1 MSLNWIAYTLTALGI
16 FLVLIIAFS
25 WLFARWWCKP
35 KKVPSS
41 KTPANYGMSYE
52 TIEFTSN
59 RTLIKGWFLPVA
71 SNPSLP
77 PVVVLM
83 HGWSRNASEL
93 LQFAGLLNKAG
104 FAALLFDARG
114 HGSSGDDGPI
124 TIRKFEEDIL
134 AGIDYLEKRTD
145 VDTKRIGLFGRSI
158 GGASAILA
166 AASDWRIG
174 ALASCSAFADPEA
187 LTKDTLRMFHL
198 PSWPLAWIACRFI
211 ERWLGIGMEQV
222 APKNQIGRIDAPMLL
237 IHGEKDSYIKP
248 SNMEILQA
256 RASRHA
262 ERLLIPGRG
271 HSDVMRDP
279 LCTREIVSF
288 FDRNLRPDQNQVAS
302 ITLQGVESW

>member
-16 FLVLIIAFS
+16 FLVLIVAFS

-35 KKVPSS
+35 KRELPS
-41 KTPANYGMSYE
+41 KTPANYGLSSE
-52 TIEFTSN
+52 IIEFTSN
-59 RTLIKGWFLPVA
+59 GIPIKGWFLPVV
-71 SNPSLP
+71 SNPSP
-77 PVVVLM
+77 PVIVML

-114 HGSSGDDGPI
+114 HGSSGGDGPI
-124 TIRKFEEDIL
+124 TIRKFEEDII

-166 AASDWRIG
+166 AASDRRIR

-198 PSWPLAWIACRFI
+198 PSWPIAWIACRFI
-211 ERWLGIGMEQV
+211 EQWLGFEMKQA
-222 APKNQIGRIDAPMLL
+222 APKNQIARIDAPILL
-237 IHGEKDSYIKP
+237 VHGETDSYIKS
-248 SNMEILQA
+248 SNMETLFALA
-256 RASRHA
+256 RRERA
-262 ERLLIPGRG
+262 EQLLIPGRG

-279 LCTREIVSF
+279 ECRQAIIAF
-288 FDRNLRPDQNQVAS
+288 FGRNLLHNDY
-302 ITLQGVESW
+302 QGES